1 VKFSS
6 AESATAAVAKAN
18 GMVMG
23 GHTLRVDSANRGQ
36 GGSGDAFDA
45 KRSVFLGNLP
55 LKVTEDAVRKHF
67 EAGLKSALLRSGGA
81 AATASTDDKKKK
93 KESTKDGEGDEG
105 GDSDAEKPLIEGV
118 RVIRDAV
125 THVGKGFGYVLLRDR
140 ATAAAALA
148 LHGSKLIGRELRVQV
163 NTISARFVIGLYMYV
178 QKSLAYVAHVFL
190 FFSFDE

>member
-1 VKFSS
+1 MKFASPDS
-6 AESATAAVAKAN
+6 AAAAVAKAN
-18 GMVMG
+18 GMVIG

-55 LKVTEDAVRKHF
+55 LKVTEEAVRKHF
-67 EAGLKSALLRSGGA
+67 ESGLKSALLRSGGA
-81 AATASTDDKKKK
+81 AAPTDASDGDKKKK
-93 KESTKDGEGDEG
+93 NKKDDAEGV
-105 GDSDAEKPLIEGV
+105 GDDDDDVEKPLIEGV

-148 LHGSKLIGRELRVQV
+148 LHGSKLSGRELRVQV
-163 NTISARFVIGLYMYV
+163 KELY
-178 QKSLAYVAHVFL
+178 
-190 FFSFDE
+190 